1 MSLTAKELAAIED
14 QLGVEQTLIKKFT
27 MYAHMASDPQLRT
40 QFSAPSES
48 LQPAAC
54 TAWAGRRQ
62 VSMRQIPFGDRE
74 MMEDALA
81 SQKFAAHGYNLYA
94 NECVSPAVM
103 GELMTILNEEHQIQ
117 HEVFDE
123 MLKRGWYTS
132 EPVQQAQIDAC
143 RRRFG
148 QSTASV

>member
-1 MSLTAKELAAIED
+1 M
-14 QLGVEQTLIKKFT
+14 
-27 MYAHMASDPQLRT
+27 
-40 QFSAPSES
+40 
-48 LQPAAC
+48 
-54 TAWAGRRQ
+54 
-62 VSMRQIPFGDRE
+62 SMRQIPFGDRE

-94 NECVSPAVM
+94 NECASPAVM

-148 QSTASV
+148 QNTASV

>member
-1 MSLTAKELAAIED
+1 
-14 QLGVEQTLIKKFT
+14 
-27 MYAHMASDPQLRT
+27 
-40 QFSAPSES
+40 
-48 LQPAAC
+48 
-54 TAWAGRRQ
+54 
-62 VSMRQIPFGDRE
+62 MRQIPFGDRE

-81 SQKFAAHGYNLYA
+81 SQKFAAHGHNLGG
-94 NECVSPAVM
+94 NECGAPAVM
-103 GELMTILNEEHQIQ
+103 GELLTILNEEHQIQ
-117 HEVFDE
+117 HEVCEE